1 MYFHNNS
8 ALQTCRIYQNACL
21 STRHHVKWNA
31 SARTKTMQLS
41 SGLQVELM
49 CCSAAEAA
57 TTNAIRCNS
66 SIHLHVHTIVT
77 FWDFPHTFFIYSLPS
92 VYHWGEYFAIVLE
105 VCWFRNC
112 YYELKTAVL
121 DKHFAHAPQW
131 ISIGIAR
138 CIVSQQA
145 SRLTKCRLNF
155 LVFTFVFQMNAVFH
169 FCVQYTV
176 VFVYIITF
184 IDKES
189 EHNVGWRSWDVSQH
203 ANISFNL

>member
-1 MYFHNNS
+1 M
-8 ALQTCRIYQNACL
+8 QNLSECVPKHEAPCEMKCL
-21 STRHHVKWNA
+21 SKNKDNA
-31 SARTKTMQLS
+31 TLQWASSRAYVLFSSWSCNHQCNPMQLIHPSARAHDRHFLRFS
-41 SGLQVELM
+41 S
-49 CCSAAEAA
+49 
-57 TTNAIRCNS
+57 
-66 SIHLHVHTIVT
+66 HLLYI
-77 FWDFPHTFFIYSLPS
+77 LPS
-92 VYHWGEYFAIVLE
+92 VRLSLRGEYFAIVLE

-155 LVFTFVFQMNAVFH
+155 LVFTFVFQMNSVFH